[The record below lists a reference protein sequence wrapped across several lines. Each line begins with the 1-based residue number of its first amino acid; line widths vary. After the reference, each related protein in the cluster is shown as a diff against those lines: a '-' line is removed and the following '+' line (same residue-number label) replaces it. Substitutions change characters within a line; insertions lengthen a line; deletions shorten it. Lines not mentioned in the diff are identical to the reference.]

1 MTQTPKNPFVL
12 PGLGQSPE
20 LAGNP
25 IMASMEMMRQA
36 WSSLAG
42 AGGLAQSMP
51 ITPPL
56 SLEDLE
62 RRISDLRTVEN
73 WLQLNLSLLGSTIQG
88 LEVQRATIST
98 LRAFADGMSASPS
111 SNGEGSPLDVLLGIR
126 RSAEGAS
133 PWQAGKPAAP
143 KPAAAQ
149 AAAAQPEP
157 PVADKAP
164 EAAQPRAAESL
175 EAAAAEAT
183 PAAANAWWNL
193 LQQQFDTLAQA
204 TAASM
209 PGMGAAAAKTAAKP
223 AGQSARAPAA
233 KTAAKSTTKSAAAPR
248 KRATKAAAKPSS
260 TSTTKPAAKRA
271 PRKTVAGS

>member
-98 LRAFADGMSASPS
+98 LRAFADGMSASAPGGA
-111 SNGEGSPLDVLLGIR
+111 GEGSPLDVLLGIR
-126 RSAEGAS
+126 RSAEGRS
-133 PWQAGKPAAP
+133 PRQAAKPAAP
-143 KPAAAQ
+143 Q
-149 AAAAQPEP
+149 AAAATAAQAP
-157 PVADKAP
+157 AGKAP
-164 EAAQPRAAESL
+164 EAASAAVPGPEGL
-175 EAAAAEAT
+175 AAAAAEAT

-209 PGMGAAAAKTAAKP
+209 PGMGAGAAKP
-223 AGQSARAPAA
+223 AAKSAAQPAAKPSAKPASAMAPAA
-233 KTAAKSTTKSAAAPR
+233 KSSAAPR
-248 KRATKAAAKPSS
+248 KRATKSSSKPAA
-260 TSTTKPAAKRA
+260 KPAAKRA
-271 PRKTVAGS
+271 PRKTVAGG

>member
-98 LRAFADGMSASPS
+98 LRAFADGMSASAPGGA
-111 SNGEGSPLDVLLGIR
+111 GEGSPLDVLLGIR
-126 RSAEGAS
+126 RPAEARS
-133 PWQAGKPAAP
+133 PRQAAKPAAS
-143 KPAAAQ
+143 Q
-149 AAAAQPEP
+149 AAAAPAAP
-157 PVADKAP
+157 APADKAP
-164 EAAQPRAAESL
+164 EA
-175 EAAAAEAT
+175 
-183 PAAANAWWNL
+183 AAANAWWNL

-209 PGMGAAAAKTAAKP
+209 PGMGAGAAKP
-223 AGQSARAPAA
+223 AAKASAQPAAKPGAKPASATAPAA
-233 KTAAKSTTKSAAAPR
+233 KSSAAPR
-248 KRATKAAAKPSS
+248 KRATKSSSKPAAKS
-260 TSTTKPAAKRA
+260 AAKRA
-271 PRKTVAGS
+271 PRKTVAGG

>member
-12 PGLGQSPE
+12 PGLGQSPD

-98 LRAFADGMSASPS
+98 LRAFADGMSASAPGGA
-111 SNGEGSPLDVLLGIR
+111 GEGSPLDVLLGIR
-126 RSAEGAS
+126 RSADSAS
-133 PWQAGKPAAP
+133 SRQAAKPAAP
-143 KPAAAQ
+143 QAAASQAAQ
-149 AAAAQPEP
+149 AP
-157 PVADKAP
+157 ADKAP
-164 EAAQPRAAESL
+164 ESAQAPAPGTEGL
-175 EAAAAEAT
+175 AAAAADAT

-209 PGMGAAAAKTAAKP
+209 PGMGAAKPAAKSAAQAAAKP
-223 AGQSARAPAA
+223 GAKPASAAAPAA
-233 KTAAKSTTKSAAAPR
+233 KSSTAPR
-248 KRATKAAAKPSS
+248 KRATKSSSKPAA
-260 TSTTKPAAKRA
+260 KPAAKRS
-271 PRKTVAGS
+271 PRKTVAGG